1 MVRYGVLKSVLL
13 AFASFCVYL
22 ILVVILLR
30 AARPERRFRL
40 MSRLHLAMDG
50 MLVAAYLVTPPD
62 LWIIPATLPRA
73 GWLIDLV
80 NALVIHTFL
89 YMGWSML
96 YFLLDRGFS
105 ARIMI
110 EIYTAPGGALSEAE
124 VAGEYPPD
132 AVVLR
137 RLSEMVDIGRLAR
150 RGERFQATP
159 RARLEGKMFAFL
171 KSFFH
176 LGPGG

>member
-1 MVRYGVLKSVLL
+1 VVGYGVLKGVLL
-13 AFASFCVYL
+13 ALASFGVYL
-22 ILVVILLR
+22 ILVVTLLR
-30 AARPERRFRL
+30 AVRPERRFRH

-50 MLVAAYLVTPPD
+50 ALVAAYLLTPPD
-62 LWIIPATLPRA
+62 LWIIPAKLPRA
-73 GWLIDLV
+73 GWLIDLG

-105 ARIMI
+105 ARILI
-110 EIYTAPGGALSEAE
+110 EIRHAPGGALSEAE
-124 VAGEYPPD
+124 VGAVYAPD
-132 AVVLR
+132 AVVTR
-137 RLSEMVDIGRLAR
+137 RLLEMVDIGRLVR

-159 RARLEGKMFAFL
+159 RARLEGRIFAFL
-171 KSFFH
+171 KAFFH

>member
-1 MVRYGVLKSVLL
+1 MLKGVLL
-13 AFASFCVYL
+13 ALASFGVYL
-22 ILVVILLR
+22 ILVVMLLR
-30 AARPERRFRL
+30 AVRRARRFRL

-50 MLVAAYLVTPPD
+50 VLVTAYLVTPPD
-62 LWIIPATLPRA
+62 LWIIPASLPRA

-105 ARIMI
+105 ARILL
-110 EIYTAPGGALSEAE
+110 EIYDAPGGELSEAE
-124 VAGEYPPD
+124 VAAAYAPD
-132 AVVLR
+132 AVVSR
-137 RLSEMVDIGRLAR
+137 RLSEMVDIGRLVR

-159 RARLEGKMFAFL
+159 RARLEGRMFVFL
-171 KSFFH
+171 KGFFH
-176 LGPGG
+176 LGLGG

>member
-1 MVRYGVLKSVLL
+1 MLKGVLL
-13 AFASFCVYL
+13 ACAGFGVYL
-22 ILVVILLR
+22 ALIVILFR
-30 AARPERRFRL
+30 AVRPEWRFRL

-50 MLVAAYLVTPPD
+50 ALVAAYLVTPPD
-62 LWIIPATLPRA
+62 LWIIPASLPRA

-105 ARIMI
+105 ARILV
-110 EIYTAPGGALSEAE
+110 EIYSAPVALSEAE
-124 VAGEYPPD
+124 VAAVYAPD
-132 AVVLR
+132 AVVNR
-137 RLSEMVDIGRLAR
+137 RLSEMVEIGRLVR

-159 RARLEGKMFAFL
+159 RARFEGRMFAFL
-171 KSFFH
+171 KGFFH